1 LVAVPPPSTKLGL
14 FSQHERNSS
23 FSVVRCI
30 GSDDDWGCSLRHYR
44 CYFLIDDRIKAAED
58 IGARDD
64 ADALLRAEELL
75 AGSSFPAIEVWQAAR
90 LVGRL
95 AVAHD
100 LTAVDKGKTQ
110 DPSPRPQ

>member
-1 LVAVPPPSTKLGL
+1 MM
-14 FSQHERNSS
+14 
-23 FSVVRCI
+23 I
-30 GSDDDWGCSLRHYR
+30 GGCSLRHYR

-75 AGSSFPAIEVWQAAR
+75 AGSSFPAIEVWQAER

-95 AVAHD
+95 AATSD
-100 LTAVDKGKTQ
+100 LTAVAKGKAS
-110 DPSPRPQ
+110 DSSPQPQ